1 MTLLSFRAEYS
12 RQCIWCKAKQFQ
24 FALVNVIFCM
34 SEEIKVWGIKF
45 NIKTDSNSKRSR
57 QEESAVLLP
66 HLQTYAVPPLH

>member
-1 MTLLSFRAEYS
+1 
-12 RQCIWCKAKQFQ
+12 
-24 FALVNVIFCM
+24 M

-66 HLQTYAVPPLH
+66 NLRTYAALPLH

>member
-1 MTLLSFRAEYS
+1 MSVRSTVFGA
-12 RQCIWCKAKQFQ
+12 RQKQFQ

-66 HLQTYAVPPLH
+66 NLQTYAALPLH